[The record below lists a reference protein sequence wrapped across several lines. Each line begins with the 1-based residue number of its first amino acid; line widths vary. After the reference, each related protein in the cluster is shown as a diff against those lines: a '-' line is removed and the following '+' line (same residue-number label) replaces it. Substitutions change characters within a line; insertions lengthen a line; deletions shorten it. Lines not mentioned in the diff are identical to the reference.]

1 MVSSKGLAPGGFH
14 ADGPWWPS
22 RWTGGNIDPG
32 QAPTVSSLR
41 RRGEQYQ
48 TAPARTA
55 RSAAT
60 GQAAA
65 PRGSSPAGGRSPGAL
80 SCPPCGCGPTVVV
93 APGGEASYGQLTPI
107 GVAVTVGE
115 GCRVPPPGWTAPNA
129 EWALAMLRAR
139 SR

>member
-1 MVSSKGLAPGGFH
+1 MVPTKGLAPGGFH

-65 PRGSSPAGGRSPGAL
+65 PPGILTRTRTLTRRAILSALLLRAYGSGRARWGGK
-80 SCPPCGCGPTVVV
+80 V
-93 APGGEASYGQLTPI
+93 
-107 GVAVTVGE
+107 
-115 GCRVPPPGWTAPNA
+115 WTAPTH
-129 EWALAMLRAR
+129 RG
-139 SR
+139 SRHGGGGLP

>member
-60 GQAAA
+60 GQAVA
-65 PRGSSPAGGRSPGAL
+65 PPGILTRRRTLTGRAILSALWLRAYGSGRARWGGKLWTAHTHRGSRHGGGGLPGA
-80 SCPPCGCGPTVVV
+80 T
-93 APGGEASYGQLTPI
+93 
-107 GVAVTVGE
+107 
-115 GCRVPPPGWTAPNA
+115 
-129 EWALAMLRAR
+129 
-139 SR
+139 